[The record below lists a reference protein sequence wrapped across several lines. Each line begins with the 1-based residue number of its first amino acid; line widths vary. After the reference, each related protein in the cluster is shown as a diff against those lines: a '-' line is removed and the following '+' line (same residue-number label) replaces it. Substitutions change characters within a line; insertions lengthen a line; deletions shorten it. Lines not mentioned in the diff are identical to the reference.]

1 MLHWGTFQSIHTPH
15 GEQVPQTP
23 AHTDPSGYSFVDAP
37 SHGRDTDTEIC
48 RTGVRSKASIRPTA
62 SKFHKHPLI
71 RIHQDTASWM
81 LPAPRIQK
89 KMNPSVP
96 ECAARRRVAA
106 EFSANVTVEGRFL
119 ALHRAAFISLLFPHA
134 TERAYR
140 SA

>member
-15 GEQVPQTP
+15 GKQVPQTP
-23 AHTDPSGYSFVDAP
+23 AYTDPSGYSFVDAP
-37 SHGRDTDTEIC
+37 CPAHSKKNESQRS
-48 RTGVRSKASIRPTA
+48 GV
-62 SKFHKHPLI
+62 
-71 RIHQDTASWM
+71 
-81 LPAPRIQK
+81 
-89 KMNPSVP
+89 
-96 ECAARRRVAA
+96 AARRRVAA